1 MEMLNR
7 VMVIGRLTK
16 DPELKK
22 TQSGYTIANVTVA
35 ADRPTKKEEKTDF
48 INCVAWEKTADIVD
62 RFGRKGLLVYVDGR
76 LEVDSYKAADGSNR
90 NLTRVNVGTFIA
102 LEKVDLKIHMQGYS
116 RRQAQER
123 NGIRM
128 TCSAG
133 HSTTWERILILI
145 SCRFEKGLRTGDGTA
160 QGCGSSIRP
169 IHQGTR

>member
-22 TQSGYTIANVTVA
+22 TQSGYTIANFTVA

-76 LEVDSYKAADGSNR
+76 LEVDGYKAADGSNR

-102 LEKVDLKIHMQGYS
+102 LEKVDLRKDPHAGLQPQAGAGTERYS
-116 RRQAQER
+116 DDMFSRALDD
-123 NGIRM
+123 M
-128 TCSAG
+128 
-133 HSTTWERILILI
+133 
-145 SCRFEKGLRTGDGTA
+145 GTNIDPD
-160 QGCGSSIRP
+160 QLP
-169 IHQGTR
+169 F